1 MIGWVE
7 NFKDTLNFKIHILK
21 IILGGAM
28 DSILQQL
35 AYYKRHD
42 PASMEEQELMEN
54 LFDVLCALLLYT
66 PNRDLFL
73 RAEGLQLMNLM
84 LREKKTSRYYRVRHW
99 NCTTGCPNSKWTY

>member
-1 MIGWVE
+1 
-7 NFKDTLNFKIHILK
+7 
-21 IILGGAM
+21 M

-42 PASMEEQELMEN
+42 PTSMEELELMEN

-84 LREKKTSRYYRVRHW
+84 LREKKCQSQLAILSSFM
-99 NCTTGCPNSKWTY
+99 NSIKNTRERF

>member
-1 MIGWVE
+1 
-7 NFKDTLNFKIHILK
+7 
-21 IILGGAM
+21 M

-42 PASMEEQELMEN
+42 PTSMEELELMEN

-84 LREKKTSRYYRVRHW
+84 LREKKSSRYVF
-99 NCTTGCPNSKWTY
+99 CTILMVCLSSNF

>member
-1 MIGWVE
+1 
-7 NFKDTLNFKIHILK
+7 
-21 IILGGAM
+21 M

-42 PASMEEQELMEN
+42 PTSMEELELMEN

-84 LREKKTSRYYRVRHW
+84 LREKKSSRYVYNGGLIFFLRH
-99 NCTTGCPNSKWTY
+99 PNFFILMISK

>member
-1 MIGWVE
+1 
-7 NFKDTLNFKIHILK
+7 
-21 IILGGAM
+21 M

-84 LREKKTSRYYRVRHW
+84 LREKKTSRYVC
-99 NCTTGCPNSKWTY
+99 NCTGYGTLTVTPLLQGVRTLNGLF